1 MTIAF
6 IGFGEVGGIL
16 AADLAREH
24 AVTIWD
30 CKLNGP
36 EREAMLRKARDS
48 RVQVGNSL
56 AQALEGAT
64 LVFSTVTAGEA
75 LKVAQQ
81 AAALLQPGQY
91 FLDLNSVAPE
101 TKRQAAEHFLPG
113 AYIDVAVM
121 APVPPARLQTPL
133 LIGGPQAEAIAPRLQ
148 GLGLNARY
156 GASTVGQVSAI
167 KMCP

>member
-6 IGFGEVGGIL
+6 IGFGEAGGIL

-36 EREAMLRKARDS
+36 EREAMLSKARDS

-121 APVPPARLQTPL
+121 APVPPGPIADTVIDRRAAGGGDRAASAEAGAECPL
-133 LIGGPQAEAIAPRLQ
+133 WRQYGGP
-148 GLGLNARY
+148 G
-156 GASTVGQVSAI
+156 VGDKNV
-167 KMCP
+167 P

>member
-1 MTIAF
+1 MIRAF
-6 IGFGEVGGIL
+6 RWEIRWRRRWRG
-16 AADLAREH
+16 H
-24 AVTIWD
+24 A
-30 CKLNGP
+30 G
-36 EREAMLRKARDS
+36 
-48 RVQVGNSL
+48 
-56 AQALEGAT
+56 
-64 LVFSTVTAGEA
+64 FSTVTAGEA

-156 GASTVGQVSAI
+156 GASTVGGVGD
-167 KMCP
+167 KNVP

>member
-6 IGFGEVGGIL
+6 IGFGEAGGIL

-36 EREAMLRKARDS
+36 EREVMLRKARDS

-64 LVFSTVTAGEA
+64 QKSGKTQ
-75 LKVAQQ
+75 AQ
-81 AAALLQPGQY
+81 
-91 FLDLNSVAPE
+91 
-101 TKRQAAEHFLPG
+101 G
-113 AYIDVAVM
+113 A
-121 APVPPARLQTPL
+121 
-133 LIGGPQAEAIAPRLQ
+133 GGPHAGFFYCDR
-148 GLGLNARY
+148 R
-156 GASTVGQVSAI
+156 
-167 KMCP
+167 